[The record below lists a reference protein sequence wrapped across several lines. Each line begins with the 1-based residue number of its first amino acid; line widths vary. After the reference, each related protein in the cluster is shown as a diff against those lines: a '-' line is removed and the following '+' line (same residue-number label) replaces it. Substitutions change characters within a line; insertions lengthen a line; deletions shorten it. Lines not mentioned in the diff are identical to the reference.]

1 MKKLFFDEAGNT
13 YNNLLDEQ
21 QPYFAYLGFWDKD
34 DDTVEKFL
42 KLKEKYHYPKNQ
54 ENKGITLAKS
64 KPGQKFLIELWTL
77 FGKNA
82 KFVLHDKKYALACK
96 MFEYIYEPVFADVN
110 TLFYQIG
117 FHRYFAWNIYKCL
130 INNEKSAEELFLNF
144 CKFIKH
150 AEQTSLI
157 DFINQIDK
165 SNSQIIN
172 SILKFCQVNKNEI
185 ASDIDF
191 ENHDNQ
197 YLLDLTIT
205 SLHGLLSVFAGGTS
219 DPMDVCCDASKQ
231 IDYYKDSMQ
240 PFVNNTNVIFQDI
253 FNHSQITFNLVSI
266 PRVEDSKKVF
276 QLQIADLL
284 VSSMMYA
291 QLNPEEDFSKQLFT
305 LSKNSFCNQFSVLPI
320 EDENFYDVKE
330 IEVYNNIIKLLSS
343 SKTKVNKINE
353 LSKLSYT
360 LKLYQDIREQMFLN
374 FIKTYKPN

>member
-1 MKKLFFDEAGNT
+1 M
-13 YNNLLDEQ
+13 
-21 QPYFAYLGFWDKD
+21 
-34 DDTVEKFL
+34 
-42 KLKEKYHYPKNQ
+42 
-54 ENKGITLAKS
+54 
-64 KPGQKFLIELWTL
+64 
-77 FGKNA
+77 
-82 KFVLHDKKYALACK
+82 
-96 MFEYIYEPVFADVN
+96 
-110 TLFYQIG
+110 
-117 FHRYFAWNIYKCL
+117 
-130 INNEKSAEELFLNF
+130 F

-305 LSKNSFCNQFSVLPI
+305 LSKNSFCKQFSVLPI

-353 LSKLSYT
+353 LSQLSYT